1 MQIKSNGLVKWVV
14 PAFVIAGLA
23 VGTKSC
29 RQSEIPV
36 SQTVNHQALA
46 ELSPGELRTLGIE
59 GDTPEDT
66 LRTLIGA
73 LRSIRVQQAALEKQN
88 AQLLADNEKWRNGSQ
103 NMTDQINQAVAG
115 TREETEKQQQV
126 LKAEQQTLFS
136 RLDQLTRQLGNKSMS
151 TNTPLVE
158 RDIPLGLGLDDTGQ
172 NTTSD
177 GDRLVWITP
186 QDVLPADSQVAMSGQ
201 PATPRFPVSFL
212 EDNALSR
219 QKLEYDGMTENQQA
233 ITEGDTNETIRP
245 VYTLPENTTL
255 VGSQAMTALLGR
267 VPVNDK
273 VTDPYPFKV
282 LIGKDNLTANGIEL
296 PDVEG
301 AIISGTATGDWTLSC
316 VRGNVTSFT
325 FVFADGTVRTVP
337 KSDNRIDGS
346 HHVQDNHGGSIGWL
360 SDDNGI
366 PCISGERKSNA
377 SSYLPTLF
385 ALSGGTAAGDV
396 LSQSQLTTQTNG
408 YGGATSSLT
417 GDAGKAV
424 LGQAAAG
431 GLKAVSEWVKARY
444 GQTFDAVYVPPGAS
458 VAVHITQQIPI
469 DYETQGRK
477 VKYPFSLGQENS
489 DGLD

>member
-1 MQIKSNGLVKWVV
+1 MVY
-14 PAFVIAGLA
+14 F
-23 VGTKSC
+23 
-29 RQSEIPV
+29 
-36 SQTVNHQALA
+36 
-46 ELSPGELRTLGIE
+46 
-59 GDTPEDT
+59 
-66 LRTLIGA
+66 
-73 LRSIRVQQAALEKQN
+73 
-88 AQLLADNEKWRNGSQ
+88 
-103 NMTDQINQAVAG
+103 
-115 TREETEKQQQV
+115 
-126 LKAEQQTLFS
+126 
-136 RLDQLTRQLGNKSMS
+136 RL
-151 TNTPLVE
+151 NT
-158 RDIPLGLGLDDTGQ
+158 
-172 NTTSD
+172 
-177 GDRLVWITP
+177 
-186 QDVLPADSQVAMSGQ
+186 
-201 PATPRFPVSFL
+201 
-212 EDNALSR
+212 LSR
-219 QKLEYDGMTENQQA
+219 HKVAYDGMTKNQRA
-233 ITEGDTNETIRP
+233 ITEGHTNETVRP

-273 VTDPYPFKV
+273 VTDPYPFK
-282 LIGKDNLTANGIEL
+282 IPMGKDNLTANGIEL

-301 AIISGTATGDWTLSC
+301 AIVSGTATGDWTLSC
-316 VRGNVTSFT
+316 VRGNVTSLT

-337 KSDNRIDGS
+337 KSDHRTNGS
-346 HHVQDNHGGSIGWL
+346 HHVQDNHGSGIGWL

-366 PCISGERKSNA
+366 PCISGTRKSNA

-431 GLKAVSEWVKARY
+431 GFKAVSKWVKARY

-469 DYETQGRK
+469 DYDTQGSK
-477 VKYPFSLGQENS
+477 VKYPFSLEQENS

>member
-14 PAFVIAGLA
+14 PAFVIAGLV
-23 VGTKSC
+23 VGIKSC
-29 RQSEIPV
+29 RQSETPV
-36 SQTVNHQALA
+36 SQTVSHQALA
-46 ELSPGELRTLGIE
+46 ELSSGELRALGIE

-73 LRSIRVQQAALEKQN
+73 LRSVRVQQAALEKQN

-103 NMTDQINQAVAG
+103 SMTDQINQAVAG
-115 TREETEKQQQV
+115 SREETEKQQQV

-136 RLDQLTRQLGNKSMS
+136 RLDQLTRQLGNKSIS

-158 RDIPLGLGLDDTGQ
+158 RDIPLGLGLDYTGQ
-172 NTTSD
+172 NTASG
-177 GDRLVWITP
+177 GDRLVWISP
-186 QDVLPADSQVAMSGQ
+186 QDGLPVDSQVAMSGQ
-201 PATPRFPVSFL
+201 PAAPRFPVSFL
-212 EDNALSR
+212 EDNALRR
-219 QKLEYDGMTENQQA
+219 QKVAYDGMTKNQRA
-233 ITEGDTNETIRP
+233 ITEGDTNEAIRP

-273 VTDPYPFKV
+273 VTDPYPFKI

-337 KSDNRIDGS
+337 KSDHRIDGS

-366 PCISGERKSNA
+366 PCISGTRKSNA
-377 SSYLPTLF
+377 ASYLSTLF

-431 GLKAVSEWVKARY
+431 GFKAVSEWIKARY

-469 DYETQGRK
+469 DYDTQGRK
-477 VKYPFSLGQENS
+477 VKYPFSLEQENS